1 MQEGRVALLLRTS
14 SLSPW
19 SGARPTEE
27 DTRRPRLRRPRFAC
41 LLSSPLFAASRV
53 LSIAV
58 CSFSAATAV
67 RSPWG
72 GGTRERE
79 RVAGR
84 RKLGLLRP
92 RPSALAKAA
101 AAAKAEEGTGRVD
114 CRKQFGGSAFLAKNQ
129 RSLLFSS
136 SSRQGQTTLT
146 FRAREAAAAAPT
158 AAALQGC
165 CCKDLDEG

>member
-1 MQEGRVALLLRTS
+1 MPQCKPWWHGKLDKLGFIN
-14 SLSPW
+14 SLSTYPHNMKMRSLTFQISTW
-19 SGARPTEE
+19 GKAQQNQLGQLVYRGLQFF
-27 DTRRPRLRRPRFAC
+27 RGQR
-41 LLSSPLFAASRV
+41 
-53 LSIAV
+53 
-58 CSFSAATAV
+58 CSQPV
-67 RSPWG
+67 GWG
-72 GGTRERE
+72 NTRE

-101 AAAKAEEGTGRVD
+101 AAAKAKEGTGRVD

-146 FRAREAAAAAPT
+146 FRAREAAAPT

-165 CCKDLDEG
+165 CCKDRRMDEG